1 MELYFDDDAS
11 LAWRWTRSH
20 RKSKKVESGLIMEK
34 VATFAILGD
43 SAASGVGDS
52 DKNGVTKGW
61 GYYLA
66 KHFQDPLVY
75 INLSRPGAQS
85 AEVLEDQL
93 PKALVFKPDIAAVIV
108 GGNDAL
114 RNGFDPNK
122 LHQNLR
128 ATILELKKSGAEVLL
143 LQLHDPT
150 QIVPLPR
157 LLARVLSRRINAVN
171 RVIHSVGREFNAQI
185 LLTRSIQDIYER
197 KVWHV
202 DRMHPSKY
210 GHQLMATHFREI
222 LLRRN
227 WQIDPIIIE
236 PTPITSKKSSVKWM
250 LRNGTPWFFKRSF
263 DLFPAAL
270 LLMSIEFFKIIFM
283 RQTNEL
289 GTIYYPEFSPQ
300 SHWDL
305 QEVNEARVS

>member
-1 MELYFDDDAS
+1 
-11 LAWRWTRSH
+11 
-20 RKSKKVESGLIMEK
+20 MEK
-34 VATFAILGD
+34 VSTFTILGD

-66 KHFQDPLVY
+66 KHFQNPLVY

-85 AEVLEDQL
+85 VEVLEDQL
-93 PKALVFKPDIAAVIV
+93 PKALMFKPDIAAVIV

-114 RNGFDPNK
+114 RNGFDPDK

-128 ATILELKKSGAEVLL
+128 ATISALKTSGAEVLL

-150 QIVPLPR
+150 KVVPLPN
-157 LLARVLSRRINAVN
+157 LLATVLSRRINAVN
-171 RVIHSVGREFNAQI
+171 RVIHSVGREFNSQVLI
-185 LLTRSIQDIYER
+185 TRSIQDIYAR
-197 KVWHV
+197 KVWHI

-210 GHQLMATHFREI
+210 GHQIMAKHFREI
-222 LLRRN
+222 LLRSN
-227 WQIDPIIIE
+227 WQIDPIAIE
-236 PTPITSKKSSVKWM
+236 ETPITSKKSSIIWM

-263 DLFPAAL
+263 DLFPAAM
-270 LLMSIEFFKIIFM
+270 LLMCIELFKIIFL
-283 RQTNEL
+283 RQGNAL
-289 GTIYYPEFSPQ
+289 GTMYYPEFSPQ

>member
-1 MELYFDDDAS
+1 
-11 LAWRWTRSH
+11 
-20 RKSKKVESGLIMEK
+20 MEK

-52 DKNGVTKGW
+52 DKNGVTRGW

-75 INLSRPGAQS
+75 VNLSRPGAQS

-114 RNGFDPNK
+114 RNGFDPSK

-128 ATILELKKSGAEVLL
+128 ATISELKKSGAEVLL

-150 QIVPLPR
+150 RIVPLPK
-157 LLARVLSRRINAVN
+157 LLAQVLSRRVNAVN

-197 KVWHV
+197 KVWHI

-210 GHQLMATHFREI
+210 GHQIMATHFREI

-227 WQIDPIIIE
+227 WKIDPIAIE
-236 PTPITSKKSSVKWM
+236 ETPVTSKKSSIIWM
-250 LRNGTPWFFKRSF
+250 LRNGAPWFFKRSF

-270 LLMSIEFFKIIFM
+270 ILMAVELVKIIF
-283 RQTNEL
+283 RLNSDEL
-289 GTIYYPEFSPQ
+289 ATMYYPEFSPQ
-300 SHWDL
+300 SQWDL
-305 QEVNEARVS
+305 QEVNEERVS

>member
-1 MELYFDDDAS
+1 MES
-11 LAWRWTRSH
+11 
-20 RKSKKVESGLIMEK
+20 
-34 VATFAILGD
+34 VATFATLGD

-52 DKNGVTKGW
+52 DKNGVTRGW

-85 AEVLEDQL
+85 AEVLEDQH
-93 PKALVFKPDIAAVIV
+93 PKALMFKPDIAAVIV

-114 RNGFDPNK
+114 RNGFDPDK

-128 ATILELKKSGAEVLL
+128 ATISELKKSGAEVLL

-227 WQIDPIIIE
+227 WRIE
-236 PTPITSKKSSVKWM
+236 PITIEETPATSKKSKMLWM
-250 LRNGTPWFFKRSF
+250 LKNGTPWFFKRSF

-270 LLMSIEFFKIIFM
+270 LLMSIEFFKMIFV
-283 RQTNEL
+283 RQANEL
-289 GTIYYPEFSPQ
+289 GTMYYPEFSPQ

>member
-1 MELYFDDDAS
+1 ME
-11 LAWRWTRSH
+11 R
-20 RKSKKVESGLIMEK
+20 

-66 KHFQDPLVY
+66 KHFQNPLVY

-93 PKALVFKPDIAAVIV
+93 PKALVFNPDIAAVIV

-128 ATILELKKSGAEVLL
+128 ATISELKNSGAEVLL

-157 LLARVLSRRINAVN
+157 LLARVLCRRIDAVN
-171 RVIHSVGREFNAQI
+171 RVIHSVGREFDAQI
-185 LLTRSIQDIYER
+185 LLTRSIHNIYER

-227 WQIDPIIIE
+227 WQIDPISIE
-236 PTPITSKKSSVKWM
+236 ETPTTSKKSSIVWM
-250 LRNGTPWFFKRSF
+250 LRHGTPWFFKRSF

-270 LLMSIEFFKIIFM
+270 LLMSIEFLKIIFM
-283 RQTNEL
+283 RQASES
-289 GTIYYPEFSPQ
+289 GAVYYPEFSPQ

-305 QEVNEARVS
+305 QEVIEASVS

>member
-1 MELYFDDDAS
+1 
-11 LAWRWTRSH
+11 
-20 RKSKKVESGLIMEK
+20 MEK

-61 GYYLA
+61 GYYLV

-75 INLSRPGAQS
+75 VNLSRPGAQS

-93 PKALVFKPDIAAVIV
+93 PRALMFKPDIAAVIV

-128 ATILELKKSGAEVLL
+128 ATISELKRSGAEVLL

-150 QIVPLPR
+150 QIVPLPK
-157 LLARVLSRRINAVN
+157 LLAQVLSRRINAVN
-171 RVIHSVGREFNAQI
+171 RVIHSIGREFNAQI

-197 KVWHV
+197 RVWHI

-210 GHQLMATHFREI
+210 GHQIMATHFREI

-227 WQIDPIIIE
+227 WKIDPIAIE
-236 PTPITSKKSSVKWM
+236 ETPATSKKASIAWM

-263 DLFPAAL
+263 DLFPAAIF
-270 LLMSIEFFKIIFM
+270 LMSIEIFKTVSRRHGDEI
-283 RQTNEL
+283 
-289 GTIYYPEFSPQ
+289 GTMYYPEFSPQ

>member
-1 MELYFDDDAS
+1 MEN
-11 LAWRWTRSH
+11 
-20 RKSKKVESGLIMEK
+20 

-52 DKNGVTKGW
+52 DKNGVTRGW

-128 ATILELKKSGAEVLL
+128 FTISELKKSGAEVLL

-210 GHQLMATHFREI
+210 GHQLIATHFREI

-227 WQIDPIIIE
+227 WQIDPITIE
-236 PTPITSKKSSVKWM
+236 ATPITSKKSSVLWM
-250 LRNGTPWFFKRSF
+250 LRNGAPWFFKRSF

-270 LLMSIEFFKIIFM
+270 LLMSVEFFKIIFVL
-283 RQTNEL
+283 QANEL
-289 GTIYYPEFSPQ
+289 GTMYYPEFSPQ

>member
-1 MELYFDDDAS
+1 MEN
-11 LAWRWTRSH
+11 
-20 RKSKKVESGLIMEK
+20 

-52 DKNGVTKGW
+52 DKNGVTRGW

-66 KHFQDPLVY
+66 KHFQDPLIY

-128 ATILELKKSGAEVLL
+128 FTISELKKSGAEVLL

-210 GHQLMATHFREI
+210 GHQLIATHFREI

-227 WQIDPIIIE
+227 WQIDPITIE
-236 PTPITSKKSSVKWM
+236 ATPVTSKKTSVLWM

-270 LLMSIEFFKIIFM
+270 LLMSIEFFKIIFV
-283 RQTNEL
+283 RQANEL
-289 GTIYYPEFSPQ
+289 GTMYYPEFSPQ

>member
-1 MELYFDDDAS
+1 MES
-11 LAWRWTRSH
+11 
-20 RKSKKVESGLIMEK
+20 

-52 DKNGVTKGW
+52 DKNGVTRGW

-93 PKALVFKPDIAAVIV
+93 PKALMFRPDIAAVIV

-128 ATILELKKSGAEVLL
+128 ATISELKKSGAEVLL

-227 WQIDPIIIE
+227 WRIE
-236 PTPITSKKSSVKWM
+236 PITIEETPVTSKKSKVVWM
-250 LRNGTPWFFKRSF
+250 LKNGTPWFFKRSF

-270 LLMSIEFFKIIFM
+270 LLMSVEFFKIIFV
-283 RQTNEL
+283 RRANEL
-289 GTIYYPEFSPQ
+289 GTMYYPEFSPQ

>member
-1 MELYFDDDAS
+1 ME
-11 LAWRWTRSH
+11 R
-20 RKSKKVESGLIMEK
+20 

-52 DKNGVTKGW
+52 DKYGVPKGW

-66 KHFQDPLVY
+66 THFQDPLVY
-75 INLSRPGAQS
+75 INVSRPGAQS

-128 ATILELKKSGAEVLL
+128 STISELKKSGAEVLL

-150 QIVPLPR
+150 KIVPLPR
-157 LLARVLSRRINAVN
+157 LLARVLSRRINSVN

-210 GHQLMATHFREI
+210 GHQLIATHYREI

-227 WQIDPIIIE
+227 WQIDPITIE
-236 PTPITSKKSSVKWM
+236 ATPITSKKSSVVWM

-270 LLMSIEFFKIIFM
+270 ILMTVELFKVIFA
-283 RQTNEL
+283 RKTDEL
-289 GTIYYPEFSPQ
+289 GTVYYPEFSPQ
-300 SHWDL
+300 SQWDL
-305 QEVNEARVS
+305 QEVNEERVS

>member
-1 MELYFDDDAS
+1 MES
-11 LAWRWTRSH
+11 
-20 RKSKKVESGLIMEK
+20 

-52 DKNGVTKGW
+52 DKNGVTRGW

-93 PKALVFKPDIAAVIV
+93 PKALMFRPDIAAVIV

-128 ATILELKKSGAEVLL
+128 ATISELKKSGAEVLL

-227 WQIDPIIIE
+227 WRIE
-236 PTPITSKKSSVKWM
+236 PITIEETPVTSKKSKVVWM
-250 LRNGTPWFFKRSF
+250 LKNGTPWFFKRSF

-270 LLMSIEFFKIIFM
+270 LLMSIEFFKMIFV
-283 RQTNEL
+283 RQANEL
-289 GTIYYPEFSPQ
+289 GTMYYPEFSPQ

>member
-11 LAWRWTRSH
+11 LAWSRARSH

-128 ATILELKKSGAEVLL
+128 AIIFELKKSGAEVLL

-171 RVIHSVGREFNAQI
+171 RVIHSVGREFSAQI

-283 RQTNEL
+283 RQTIEL

>member
-1 MELYFDDDAS
+1 MES
-11 LAWRWTRSH
+11 
-20 RKSKKVESGLIMEK
+20 

-52 DKNGVTKGW
+52 DKNGITRGW

-93 PKALVFKPDIAAVIV
+93 PKALMFKPDIAAVIV

-128 ATILELKKSGAEVLL
+128 ATISELKKSGAEVLL

-227 WQIDPIIIE
+227 WRIE
-236 PTPITSKKSSVKWM
+236 PIAIEETPVTSKKSKMLWM
-250 LRNGTPWFFKRSF
+250 LKNGTPWFFKRSF
-263 DLFPAAL
+263 DLFPAAI
-270 LLMSIEFFKIIFM
+270 LLMSIEFFKMIFV
-283 RQTNEL
+283 RQANEL
-289 GTIYYPEFSPQ
+289 GTMYYPEFSPQ

>member
-1 MELYFDDDAS
+1 MES
-11 LAWRWTRSH
+11 
-20 RKSKKVESGLIMEK
+20 

-52 DKNGVTKGW
+52 DKNGVTRGW

-93 PKALVFKPDIAAVIV
+93 PKALMFKPDIAAVIV

-114 RNGFDPNK
+114 RNGFDPDK

-128 ATILELKKSGAEVLL
+128 ATISELKKSGAEVLL

-227 WQIDPIIIE
+227 WRIE
-236 PTPITSKKSSVKWM
+236 PIAIEETPVTSKKSKMLWM
-250 LRNGTPWFFKRSF
+250 LKNGTPWFFKRSF
-263 DLFPAAL
+263 DLFPAAI
-270 LLMSIEFFKIIFM
+270 LLMSIEFFKMIFV
-283 RQTNEL
+283 RQANEL
-289 GTIYYPEFSPQ
+289 GTMYYPEFSPQ

>member
-1 MELYFDDDAS
+1 ME
-11 LAWRWTRSH
+11 R
-20 RKSKKVESGLIMEK
+20 

-52 DKNGVTKGW
+52 DKNGVTRGW
-61 GYYLA
+61 SYYLA

-85 AEVLEDQL
+85 AEVLQDQL
-93 PKALVFKPDIAAVIV
+93 PKALMFKPDIAAVIV

-128 ATILELKKSGAEVLL
+128 ATISELKKSGAEVLL

-150 QIVPLPR
+150 RIVPLPK
-157 LLARVLSRRINAVN
+157 LLAQVLSRRVNAVN

-185 LLTRSIQDIYER
+185 LMTRSIQDIYER
-197 KVWHV
+197 KVWHI

-210 GHQLMATHFREI
+210 GHQIMATHFREI

-227 WQIDPIIIE
+227 WKIDPIAIE
-236 PTPITSKKSSVKWM
+236 ETPITSKKSSIIWM

-270 LLMSIEFFKIIFM
+270 ILMSVEFVKIIFK
-283 RQTNEL
+283 RHADEL
-289 GTIYYPEFSPQ
+289 GTMYYPEFSPQ
-300 SHWDL
+300 SQWDL
-305 QEVNEARVS
+305 QEVNEERVS

>member
-1 MELYFDDDAS
+1 
-11 LAWRWTRSH
+11 
-20 RKSKKVESGLIMEK
+20 MEK

-75 INLSRPGAQS
+75 VNLSRPGAQS

-93 PKALVFKPDIAAVIV
+93 PRALMFKPDIAAVIV

-128 ATILELKKSGAEVLL
+128 ATISELKRSGAEVLL

-150 QIVPLPR
+150 QIVPLPKM
-157 LLARVLSRRINAVN
+157 LAQVLSRRINAVN
-171 RVIHSVGREFNAQI
+171 RVIHSIGREFNAQI

-197 KVWHV
+197 RVWHI

-210 GHQLMATHFREI
+210 GHQIMATHFREI

-227 WQIDPIIIE
+227 WKIDPIAIE
-236 PTPITSKKSSVKWM
+236 ETPATSKKASIAWM

-263 DLFPAAL
+263 DLFPAAIF
-270 LLMSIEFFKIIFM
+270 LMSIEIFKTVIRRHGDEI
-283 RQTNEL
+283 
-289 GTIYYPEFSPQ
+289 GTMYYPEFSPQ

>member
-1 MELYFDDDAS
+1 ME
-11 LAWRWTRSH
+11 R
-20 RKSKKVESGLIMEK
+20 

-52 DKNGVTKGW
+52 DKNGVTRGW

-75 INLSRPGAQS
+75 VNLSRPGAQS

-93 PKALVFKPDIAAVIV
+93 PKALVFRPDIAAVIV

-114 RNGFDPNK
+114 RNGFDPSK

-128 ATILELKKSGAEVLL
+128 ATISELKKSGAEVLL

-150 QIVPLPR
+150 RIVPLPK
-157 LLARVLSRRINAVN
+157 LLAQVLSRRVNAVN

-185 LLTRSIQDIYER
+185 LLTRSIEDIYER
-197 KVWHV
+197 KVWHI

-210 GHQLMATHFREI
+210 GHQIMATHFREI

-227 WQIDPIIIE
+227 WKIDPIAIE
-236 PTPITSKKSSVKWM
+236 ETPVTSKKSSIIWM
-250 LRNGTPWFFKRSF
+250 LRNGAPWFFKRSF

-270 LLMSIEFFKIIFM
+270 ILMAVELVKVIF
-283 RQTNEL
+283 RLNSDEL
-289 GTIYYPEFSPQ
+289 GTMYYPEFSPQ
-300 SHWDL
+300 SQWDL
-305 QEVNEARVS
+305 QEVNEERVS

>member
-1 MELYFDDDAS
+1 
-11 LAWRWTRSH
+11 
-20 RKSKKVESGLIMEK
+20 MEK

-52 DKNGVTKGW
+52 DKNGVTRGW
-61 GYYLA
+61 SYYLA

-85 AEVLEDQL
+85 AEVLQDQL
-93 PKALVFKPDIAAVIV
+93 PKALMYRPDIAAVIV

-114 RNGFDPNK
+114 RNGFDPSK

-128 ATILELKKSGAEVLL
+128 ATISELKKSGAEVLL

-150 QIVPLPR
+150 RIVPLPK
-157 LLARVLSRRINAVN
+157 LLAQVLSRRVNAVN

-197 KVWHV
+197 KVWHI

-210 GHQLMATHFREI
+210 GHQIMATHFREI

-227 WQIDPIIIE
+227 WKIDPIAIE
-236 PTPITSKKSSVKWM
+236 ETPVTSKKSSIIWM

-270 LLMSIEFFKIIFM
+270 ILMTVELVKVIF
-283 RQTNEL
+283 RLDSDEL
-289 GTIYYPEFSPQ
+289 ATMYYPEFSPQ
-300 SHWDL
+300 SQWDL
-305 QEVNEARVS
+305 QEVNEERVS

>member
-1 MELYFDDDAS
+1 ME
-11 LAWRWTRSH
+11 R
-20 RKSKKVESGLIMEK
+20 

-66 KHFQDPLVY
+66 KHFQNPLVY
-75 INLSRPGAQS
+75 VNLSRPGAQS

-93 PKALVFKPDIAAVIV
+93 PRALMFKPDIAAVIV

-128 ATILELKKSGAEVLL
+128 ATISELKRSGAEVLL

-150 QIVPLPR
+150 QIVPLPK
-157 LLARVLSRRINAVN
+157 LLAQVLTRRINAVN
-171 RVIHSVGREFNAQI
+171 RVIHSIGREFNAQI

-197 KVWHV
+197 RVWHI

-210 GHQLMATHFREI
+210 GHQIMATHFREI

-227 WQIDPIIIE
+227 WKIDPIAIE
-236 PTPITSKKSSVKWM
+236 ETSATSKKASIAWM

-263 DLFPAAL
+263 DLFPAAIFF
-270 LLMSIEFFKIIFM
+270 MS
-283 RQTNEL
+283 
-289 GTIYYPEFSPQ
+289 
-300 SHWDL
+300 
-305 QEVNEARVS
+305 V

>member
-1 MELYFDDDAS
+1 ME
-11 LAWRWTRSH
+11 R
-20 RKSKKVESGLIMEK
+20 

-52 DKNGVTKGW
+52 DKNGVTRGW

-75 INLSRPGAQS
+75 VNLSRPGAQS

-93 PKALVFKPDIAAVIV
+93 PKALIFKPDIAAVIV

-114 RNGFDPNK
+114 RNGFDPSK

-128 ATILELKKSGAEVLL
+128 ATISELKKSGAEVLL

-150 QIVPLPR
+150 RIVPLPK
-157 LLARVLSRRINAVN
+157 LLAQVLSRRVNAVN

-185 LLTRSIQDIYER
+185 LMTRSIQDIYER
-197 KVWHV
+197 KVWHI

-210 GHQLMATHFREI
+210 GHQIMATHFREI

-227 WQIDPIIIE
+227 WKIDPIAIE
-236 PTPITSKKSSVKWM
+236 ETPVTSKKSSIIWM
-250 LRNGTPWFFKRSF
+250 LRNGAPWFFKRSF

-270 LLMSIEFFKIIFM
+270 ILMAVELVKVIF
-283 RQTNEL
+283 RLNADEL
-289 GTIYYPEFSPQ
+289 GTMYYPEFSPQ
-300 SHWDL
+300 SQWDL
-305 QEVNEARVS
+305 QEVNEERVS

>member
-1 MELYFDDDAS
+1 
-11 LAWRWTRSH
+11 
-20 RKSKKVESGLIMEK
+20 MEK

-75 INLSRPGAQS
+75 VNLSRPGAQS

-93 PKALVFKPDIAAVIV
+93 PRALMFKPDIAAVIV

-128 ATILELKKSGAEVLL
+128 ATISELKRSGAEVLL

-150 QIVPLPR
+150 QIVPLPK
-157 LLARVLSRRINAVN
+157 LLAQVLSRRINAVN
-171 RVIHSVGREFNAQI
+171 RVIHSIGREFNAQI

-197 KVWHV
+197 RVWHI

-210 GHQLMATHFREI
+210 GHQIMATHFREI

-227 WQIDPIIIE
+227 WKIDPIAIE
-236 PTPITSKKSSVKWM
+236 ETPATSKKASIAWM

-263 DLFPAAL
+263 DLFPAAIF
-270 LLMSIEFFKIIFM
+270 LMSIEIFKTVFRRHGDEI
-283 RQTNEL
+283 
-289 GTIYYPEFSPQ
+289 GTMYYPEFSPQ

>member
-1 MELYFDDDAS
+1 MES
-11 LAWRWTRSH
+11 
-20 RKSKKVESGLIMEK
+20 

-52 DKNGVTKGW
+52 DKNGVTRGW

-75 INLSRPGAQS
+75 VNLSRPGAQS

-93 PKALVFKPDIAAVIV
+93 PKALMFRPDIAAVIV

-128 ATILELKKSGAEVLL
+128 ATISELKKSGAEVLL

-227 WQIDPIIIE
+227 WRIE
-236 PTPITSKKSSVKWM
+236 PITIEETPVTSKKSKMVWM
-250 LRNGTPWFFKRSF
+250 LKNGTPWFFKRSF

-270 LLMSIEFFKIIFM
+270 LLMSVEFFKIIFV
-283 RQTNEL
+283 RRANEL
-289 GTIYYPEFSPQ
+289 GTMYYPEFSPQ

>member
-1 MELYFDDDAS
+1 MES
-11 LAWRWTRSH
+11 
-20 RKSKKVESGLIMEK
+20 

-52 DKNGVTKGW
+52 DKNGVTRGW

-93 PKALVFKPDIAAVIV
+93 PKALMFKPDIAAVIV

-128 ATILELKKSGAEVLL
+128 ATILELKNSGAEVLL

-185 LLTRSIQDIYER
+185 LLTRSIQDIYAR

-227 WQIDPIIIE
+227 WRIE
-236 PTPITSKKSSVKWM
+236 PITIEETPVTSKKSKVVWM
-250 LRNGTPWFFKRSF
+250 LKNGTPWFFKRSF

-270 LLMSIEFFKIIFM
+270 LLMSVEFFKIIFV
-283 RQTNEL
+283 RRANEL
-289 GTIYYPEFSPQ
+289 GTMYYPEFSPQ

>member
-1 MELYFDDDAS
+1 
-11 LAWRWTRSH
+11 
-20 RKSKKVESGLIMEK
+20 MEK

-52 DKNGVTKGW
+52 DKNGVTRGW

-75 INLSRPGAQS
+75 VNLSRPGAQS

-128 ATILELKKSGAEVLL
+128 AIILELKKSGAEVLL
-143 LQLHDPT
+143 LQLHDPSR
-150 QIVPLPR
+150 IVPLPR
-157 LLARVLSRRINAVN
+157 LLARVLCRRINAVN

-210 GHQLMATHFREI
+210 GHQIMATHFREI
-222 LLRRN
+222 LLRCN
-227 WQIDPIIIE
+227 WRIDPISIE
-236 PTPITSKKSSVKWM
+236 ETPITSKKSSMIWM

-270 LLMSIEFFKIIFM
+270 LLMGIELFKIVFK
-283 RQTNEL
+283 RQGNEL
-289 GTIYYPEFSPQ
+289 GTMYYPEFSPQ

>member
-1 MELYFDDDAS
+1 ME
-11 LAWRWTRSH
+11 R
-20 RKSKKVESGLIMEK
+20 

-52 DKNGVTKGW
+52 DKNGVTRGW
-61 GYYLA
+61 SYYLA

-93 PKALVFKPDIAAVIV
+93 PRALVFKPDIAAVIV

-114 RNGFDPNK
+114 RNGFDPSK

-128 ATILELKKSGAEVLL
+128 ATISELKKSGAEVLL

-150 QIVPLPR
+150 RIVPLPK
-157 LLARVLSRRINAVN
+157 LLAQVLSRRVNAVN

-185 LLTRSIQDIYER
+185 LMTRSIQDIYER
-197 KVWHV
+197 KVWHI

-210 GHQLMATHFREI
+210 GHQIMATHFREI

-227 WQIDPIIIE
+227 WKIDPIAIE
-236 PTPITSKKSSVKWM
+236 ETPITSKKSSIIWM

-263 DLFPAAL
+263 DLFPAAFI
-270 LLMSIEFFKIIFM
+270 LMTVEFVKIIF
-283 RQTNEL
+283 RRHADEL
-289 GTIYYPEFSPQ
+289 GTMYYPEFSPQ
-300 SHWDL
+300 SQWDL
-305 QEVNEARVS
+305 QEVNEERVS

>member
-1 MELYFDDDAS
+1 ME
-11 LAWRWTRSH
+11 R
-20 RKSKKVESGLIMEK
+20 

-52 DKNGVTKGW
+52 DKNGVTRGW

-75 INLSRPGAQS
+75 VNLSRPGAQS

-114 RNGFDPNK
+114 RNGFDPSK

-128 ATILELKKSGAEVLL
+128 ETISELKKSGAEVLL

-150 QIVPLPR
+150 RIVPLPK
-157 LLARVLSRRINAVN
+157 LLAQVLSRRVNAVN

-197 KVWHV
+197 KVWHI

-210 GHQLMATHFREI
+210 GHQIMATHFREI

-227 WQIDPIIIE
+227 WKIDPIAIE
-236 PTPITSKKSSVKWM
+236 ETPVTSKKSSIIWM

-270 LLMSIEFFKIIFM
+270 ILMTVELVKVIF
-283 RQTNEL
+283 RLNSDEL
-289 GTIYYPEFSPQ
+289 GTMYYPEFSPQ
-300 SHWDL
+300 SQWDL
-305 QEVNEARVS
+305 QEVNEERVS

>member
-1 MELYFDDDAS
+1 ME
-11 LAWRWTRSH
+11 R
-20 RKSKKVESGLIMEK
+20 

-52 DKNGVTKGW
+52 DKNGVTRGW
-61 GYYLA
+61 SYYLA

-85 AEVLEDQL
+85 AEVLQDQL
-93 PKALVFKPDIAAVIV
+93 PKALMYRPDIAAVIV

-114 RNGFDPNK
+114 RNGFDPSK

-128 ATILELKKSGAEVLL
+128 ATISELKKSGAEVLL

-150 QIVPLPR
+150 RIVPLPK
-157 LLARVLSRRINAVN
+157 LLAQVLSRRVNAVN

-197 KVWHV
+197 KVWHI

-210 GHQLMATHFREI
+210 GHQIMATHFREI

-227 WQIDPIIIE
+227 WKIDPIAIE
-236 PTPITSKKSSVKWM
+236 ETPVTSKKSSIIWM

-270 LLMSIEFFKIIFM
+270 ILMTVELVKVIF
-283 RQTNEL
+283 RLDSDEL
-289 GTIYYPEFSPQ
+289 ATMYYPEFSPQ
-300 SHWDL
+300 SQWDL
-305 QEVNEARVS
+305 QEVNEERVS

>member
-1 MELYFDDDAS
+1 ME
-11 LAWRWTRSH
+11 R
-20 RKSKKVESGLIMEK
+20 

-75 INLSRPGAQS
+75 VNLSRPGAQS

-93 PKALVFKPDIAAVIV
+93 PRALMFKPDIAAVIV

-128 ATILELKKSGAEVLL
+128 ATISELKRSGAEVLL

-150 QIVPLPR
+150 KVVPLPK
-157 LLARVLSRRINAVN
+157 LLAQVLTRRINAVN
-171 RVIHSVGREFNAQI
+171 RVIHSIGREFNAQI

-197 KVWHV
+197 RVWHI

-210 GHQLMATHFREI
+210 GHQIMATHFREI

-227 WQIDPIIIE
+227 WKIDPIAIE
-236 PTPITSKKSSVKWM
+236 ETPATSKKASIAWM

-263 DLFPAAL
+263 DLFPAAIF
-270 LLMSIEFFKIIFM
+270 LMSIEIFKTVFRRHADEI
-283 RQTNEL
+283 
-289 GTIYYPEFSPQ
+289 GTMYYPEFSPQ